1 MNAYGI
7 ELCEDAWKVTHVEKN
22 IFGIKVKG
30 SYFLRANSD
39 TEKVEELKRLIS
51 SSGGRVART
60 AVGIQRAHSMSKVVE
75 LPAPGME
82 ALRGVVKFEIEKH
95 IPLPVSDVY
104 YGYQVLGKTNGMYSV
119 FFEAVRKDVVD
130 KAVELLDGAG
140 IKPTYCAST
149 RSAYYSVL
157 FHQGKILRDKGV
169 CCVTVS
175 RDGIYVDAFSK
186 SIPVDSRSVKID
198 PGGRW
203 TDLLERSL
211 KFSDAALR
219 KHANGEARHA
229 VVVVSEGQLDEEL
242 LTLIKRAVNTGVEI
256 YPVAAGDKASRAT
269 ADSCS
274 LGLALGALG
283 LGAFNVNLFPE
294 DEKNKTRQQALTFKL
309 AGAALLLLFW
319 VGASY
324 FLKDKISLMR
334 VESAIASTEAETGN
348 VRNLKIGLQTA
359 DERIKALKNIENDTV
374 ECLAVMKELSQ
385 LLPSG
390 TWFTAFEFAGDVVT
404 MEGLSGQASS
414 LVLSLEQSEF
424 LRDVEFV
431 GPITKTP
438 EGMERFRIKARIK
451 GKSGNAIGAR
461 L

>member
-30 SYFLRANSD
+30 SYCLRANSD
-39 TEKVEELKRLIS
+39 TEKAEELKRLIS
-51 SSGGRVART
+51 SSGGRDART
-60 AVGIQRAHSMSKVVE
+60 AVGIQRIHSMSKVIE
-75 LPAPGME
+75 LPAPDME
-82 ALRGVVKFEIEKH
+82 ALRNAVKFEIEKH
-95 IPLPVSDVY
+95 IPIPVNDVY

-130 KAVELLDGAG
+130 RAMELLNGVG
-140 IKPTYCAST
+140 IKPTYCASA
-149 RSAYYSVL
+149 RVACYNAL
-157 FHQGKILRDKGV
+157 FHQKKMLRDKGV
-169 CCVTVS
+169 CCVTAS

-198 PGGRW
+198 PDGRW
-203 TDLLERSL
+203 TDLLERAL
-211 KFSDAALR
+211 KSSGASLR
-219 KHANGEARHA
+219 KYANGSPHE
-229 VVVVSEGQLDEEL
+229 VVVASDGQLDEEL
-242 LTLIKRAVNTGVEI
+242 LAIIKRAANTGVGI
-256 YPVAAGDKASRAT
+256 DAGAAVGKGSEAT

-283 LGAFNVNLFPE
+283 LGAFNINLFPE
-294 DEKNKTRQQALTFKL
+294 AEKNNARQQALTLKL
-309 AGAALLLLFW
+309 AGAALLLFFG

-324 FLKDKISLMR
+324 LLKDKISLMR

-348 VRNLKIGLQTA
+348 VRTLKIGLQTA
-359 DERIKALKNIENDTV
+359 DERIKILKNIENDTV

-390 TWFTAFEFAGDVVT
+390 TWFTAYEYTGGAVL

-431 GPITKTP
+431 GPITKTS
-438 EGMERFRIKARIK
+438 EGLERFRIKARIK
-451 GKSGNAIGAR
+451 GKSGNADGAR